1 MKLKYLTAIFTAAL
15 AVSACS
21 KDEDMTIP
29 QAGKPAGVEFSLVQE
44 DFYGDTRSGAEEACT
59 YDAVEFIVADS
70 DGDRV
75 SSVKGMYEPSS
86 SSFFIEGLTPGEY
99 RIAILGI
106 KGDYG
111 SDGLTVHSPDNI
123 SERWISFPDDI
134 GKPLEAEYFY
144 SLTPFTVS
152 GTSVQAP
159 ERITQKRI
167 IGKIEFGYSYRN
179 DYIRTA
185 VLSSTATLESPRFH
199 TSFSADGLFSG
210 ESSGR
215 SVTLDMTR
223 GESYLFLPSAG
234 RTAVKGQAE
243 MLTRDYRGGNI
254 RRRYAFILE
263 EILPNHIGTVHIDA
277 IHPDDETGTMFI
289 TEQRYAE
296 GDHGLILQD
305 DEPASVYTDKKER
318 NFNTA
323 SPLQLSFTPEGNLH
337 ARFYSPRELSG
348 VLVRALVPS
357 VCDEYFDLAYFDRI
371 PAFADFTGTAAPTIR
386 SGLYRT
392 ESGRIVR
399 ITEPGQDALAGA
411 EFKVISDDPYWGKLQ
426 KIIHGWNI
434 RFDLYGGDPTKPDGG
449 PAGNWMGIRPVHCR
463 EAVALFLNFTYMI
476 DMPEHE
482 RILKENEDRLY
493 GNGGTEDKVTAE
505 TVLKQMRQ
513 ERTINVGLVY
523 TGNNVMGL
531 GGGSTFGAWQGGW
544 TDHYTSTYA
553 CEVMFHE
560 LGHVMGYNHSS
571 SFTYGPWAQELM
583 NNFYISHLAEMPVD
597 SPDYLNSSRNPN
609 LYK

>member
-1 MKLKYLTAIFTAAL
+1 
-15 AVSACS
+15 
-21 KDEDMTIP
+21 
-29 QAGKPAGVEFSLVQE
+29 
-44 DFYGDTRSGAEEACT
+44 
-59 YDAVEFIVADS
+59 
-70 DGDRV
+70 
-75 SSVKGMYEPSS
+75 
-86 SSFFIEGLTPGEY
+86 
-99 RIAILGI
+99 
-106 KGDYG
+106 
-111 SDGLTVHSPDNI
+111 
-123 SERWISFPDDI
+123 
-134 GKPLEAEYFY
+134 
-144 SLTPFTVS
+144 
-152 GTSVQAP
+152 
-159 ERITQKRI
+159 
-167 IGKIEFGYSYRN
+167 
-179 DYIRTA
+179 
-185 VLSSTATLESPRFH
+185 
-199 TSFSADGLFSG
+199 
-210 ESSGR
+210 
-215 SVTLDMTR
+215 
-223 GESYLFLPSAG
+223 
-234 RTAVKGQAE
+234 
-243 MLTRDYRGGNI
+243 
-254 RRRYAFILE
+254 
-263 EILPNHIGTVHIDA
+263 
-277 IHPDDETGTMFI
+277 MFI

-296 GDHGLILQD
+296 GNHGLILQD
-305 DEPASVYTDKKER
+305 DEPASVYTDKTER

-371 PAFADFTGTAAPTIR
+371 PAFADFTGTAAPAIR

-399 ITEPGQDALAGA
+399 ITEPGQEDLAGA
-411 EFKVISDDPYWGKLQ
+411 KFKVISDDPYWGKLQ

>member
-1 MKLKYLTAIFTAAL
+1 MKLKYLTSIFIAAL

-44 DFYGDTRSGAEEACT
+44 DFYGNTRSGAEEACT

-167 IGKIEFGYSYRN
+167 IGKIEFDYSYRN

-234 RTAVKGQAE
+234 RPAVKGQAE

-254 RRRYAFILE
+254 RRTYAFSLE

-277 IHPDDETGTMFI
+277 IHPDDESGTIFI
-289 TEQRYAE
+289 TEQRY
-296 GDHGLILQD
+296 
-305 DEPASVYTDKKER
+305 S
-318 NFNTA
+318 
-323 SPLQLSFTPEGNLH
+323 
-337 ARFYSPRELSG
+337 
-348 VLVRALVPS
+348 
-357 VCDEYFDLAYFDRI
+357 
-371 PAFADFTGTAAPTIR
+371 
-386 SGLYRT
+386 
-392 ESGRIVR
+392 
-399 ITEPGQDALAGA
+399 
-411 EFKVISDDPYWGKLQ
+411 
-426 KIIHGWNI
+426 
-434 RFDLYGGDPTKPDGG
+434 
-449 PAGNWMGIRPVHCR
+449 
-463 EAVALFLNFTYMI
+463 
-476 DMPEHE
+476 
-482 RILKENEDRLY
+482 
-493 GNGGTEDKVTAE
+493 
-505 TVLKQMRQ
+505 
-513 ERTINVGLVY
+513 
-523 TGNNVMGL
+523 
-531 GGGSTFGAWQGGW
+531 
-544 TDHYTSTYA
+544 
-553 CEVMFHE
+553 
-560 LGHVMGYNHSS
+560 
-571 SFTYGPWAQELM
+571 
-583 NNFYISHLAEMPVD
+583 
-597 SPDYLNSSRNPN
+597 
-609 LYK
+609 